1 MIDIRIQEEDFSIGA
16 EYEACRNRVEGDSG
30 AIVTFTGLV
39 RDTLNDD
46 NVASLTLEHY
56 PGMTEASVRSVV
68 DKALKRWQLNDV
80 VVIHRV
86 GTLEPREQIV
96 LVVVASSHRMA
107 AFDAAEYIMD
117 FLKTEAVFWK
127 KEVRNSGVAWVK
139 STEMDYE
146 RRDNW

>member
-1 MIDIRIQEEDFSIGA
+1 MIDIRIQDEDFSIGA
-16 EYEACRNRVEGDSG
+16 EYEACRKRVEGDSG

-139 STEMDYE
+139 STDMDYE